1 MPWWAHST
9 ATTTPNDQIIIVVP
23 DCKQAKTHTPPSVR
37 IPFLISCICLML
49 HGYLCPHA
57 LSVYIFPIQPRNI
70 YCNKTRRFERFGN
83 KTNQRELH
91 GRVVT
96 HSLGAFMRNHRSP
109 AWRILFFTPNKKNKT
124 TYQYSYA
131 DISLPDRNGFCRTMN
146 TWAASGTISFP
157 VGMGCVVFHVIC
169 HCELRIVHFGTR
181 ELCKEFYLCAILVNL
196 CDLHQTI
203 WINRESH

>member
-1 MPWWAHST
+1 MVIYVLMHSRYIYFQSNQET
-9 ATTTPNDQIIIVVP
+9 YTTTKHEDLNDLATRQTSVNCMVVSSLTHLAHLCEIIVALLGES
-23 DCKQAKTHTPPSVR
+23 C
-37 IPFLISCICLML
+37 FL
-49 HGYLCPHA
+49 
-57 LSVYIFPIQPRNI
+57 PR
-70 YCNKTRRFERFGN
+70 T
-83 KTNQRELH
+83 
-91 GRVVT
+91 
-96 HSLGAFMRNHRSP
+96 
-109 AWRILFFTPNKKNKT
+109 KKNKT